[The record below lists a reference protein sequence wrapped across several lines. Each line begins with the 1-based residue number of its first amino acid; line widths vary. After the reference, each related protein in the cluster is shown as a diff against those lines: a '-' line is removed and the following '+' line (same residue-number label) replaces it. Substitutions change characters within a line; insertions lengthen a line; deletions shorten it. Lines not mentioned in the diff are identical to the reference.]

1 MPENVLKVEN
11 DYRHHIAG
19 RDEIMAMKAKHRV
32 LASYSF
38 EPTTIERGYN
48 SRSLYVSVGGEYDTS
63 DQDVL
68 TSSVN
73 GKNGVVIG
81 EKAVTEFMKEKFT
94 GGKGFDLYHLWK
106 SVKEDTHW
114 NAPENNIVISPGPLA
129 GITQYPGAGKSLV
142 CSISPLT
149 GLPFDSN
156 VGGFFGPFLKFA
168 GFDILELQGK
178 ADEDLII
185 FIDGN
190 AHTVRVETA
199 PDEAIDS
206 HILCEQ
212 LTEMFAE
219 NEDDRMCI
227 SVVASGRAAE
237 HSYIG
242 CLNFSFFDKR
252 RNCVRIK
259 QAGRGGIGAVFRHKR
274 IKAVVVRYR
283 GVHGDSNN
291 PVKKDLINDAGVRLH
306 KEMAHL
312 DTKQNNMRKI
322 GTANIIEVMDRY
334 DLLPT
339 HNFQFGSHPETPK
352 ISSKVFIE
360 KYVTQNVPDGCWY
373 GCSMS
378 CAKAADNFQ
387 LRTGA
392 YKGSKVCVDGPE
404 YENAGGLGSNVG
416 CFDPHWILEAN
427 FYCDTYGVDTI
438 SHGTMTAFAQECYQR
453 GLYNLDD
460 TEGLDMRWG
469 NGYSLNEL
477 MHQMTRGEGFGAIV
491 GKGIRQ
497 MKRIFAER
505 FGAVAPGYKHML
517 DGRAW
522 QSIEK
527 PVIDKPIP
535 TSFFNKHLEDC
546 KFLQE
551 SGYDDE
557 KVLDEIKGTLLE
569 NAGANNDSAFI
580 AHPVRWDKIEGI
592 PTISR
597 DEIVDF
603 PVGKPYYSDDPVCP
617 YTNGRPWVKM
627 TPAQVAE
634 MEEFGMENKGLEYS
648 EYLMK
653 ESLAQQGGY
662 ALCNKGPQHD
672 EAWLI
677 FMDMVNNQI
686 PTFEDKAEALHYF
699 PMFRTW
705 FGLLGLCK
713 LPWNDVTPVNN
724 KYEKEPAKFP
734 EHVQNYFDIYEGV
747 MGFRHNEASMV
758 RQSERVYTF
767 QRIFILRM
775 GSGRREH
782 DMPPIRSLG
791 PITVG
796 EYLSREERYDKQLI
810 EKVGIDPVGMSTE
823 DKVVAIMDHR
833 KDQFRQ
839 LVDAVYK
846 RRGWTPGGIPKL
858 EKLIDIEM
866 DLPELVAVIRPYL
879 KEEGYW
885 PTGPEFAK
893 YEEM

>member
-1 MPENVLKVEN
+1 MPENVLKVETEYS
-11 DYRHHIAG
+11 DHIPS
-19 RDEIMAMKAKHRV
+19 REEIAAMKAKHRV
-32 LASYSF
+32 LATYSY
-38 EPTTIERGYN
+38 EPSTIERGYN
-48 SRSLYVSVGGEYDTS
+48 SRSLYISVGGDYDTS
-63 DQDVL
+63 EQDPL
-68 TSSVN
+68 TSSAK
-73 GKNGVVIG
+73 GDNGVVIG
-81 EKAVTEFMKEKFT
+81 EKAVTDLMKDKFT

-114 NAPENNIVISPGPLA
+114 NAPENNVVISPGPLA
-129 GITQYPGAGKSLV
+129 GITQYAGTGKSIV

-156 VGGFFGPFLKFA
+156 VGGFFGPFLKFS
-168 GFDILELQGK
+168 GFDALELQGK
-178 ADEDLII
+178 SDEELII

-190 AHTVRVETA
+190 AHTISVETA
-199 PDEAIDS
+199 PDESIDS

-212 LTEMFAE
+212 LTEMYAE
-219 NEDDRMCI
+219 NEADKMNI

-259 QAGRGGIGAVFRHKR
+259 QAGRGGIGAVFRHKK
-274 IKAVVVRYR
+274 IKAVVARYR

-291 PVKKDLINDAGVRLH
+291 PVNKKLINDAGVRFH
-306 KEMAHL
+306 KQMAQL

-339 HNFQFGSHPETPK
+339 HNFQYGAHPETPK
-352 ISSKVFIE
+352 ISSKVYIE

-378 CAKAADNFQ
+378 CAKAADNFE

-469 NGYSLNEL
+469 NGYALNEL
-477 MHQMTRGEGFGAIV
+477 MHQMVAGDGFGVIV
-491 GKGIRQ
+491 GKGVRQ
-497 MKRIFAER
+497 QKRIFAER
-505 FGAVAPGYKHML
+505 FGKVAPEYEHML
-517 DGRAW
+517 EGQAW
-522 QSIEK
+522 QSVEEPI
-527 PVIDKPIP
+527 IDKPIP
-535 TSFFNKHLEDC
+535 TAHFNKHLVDC
-546 KFLQE
+546 EALKDF
-551 SGYDDE
+551 GYDDE
-557 KVLDEIKGTLLE
+557 KVLNEIKGTSLE

-580 AHPVRWDKIEGI
+580 AHPKRWEKIPGI

-597 DEIVDF
+597 EEIADW
-603 PVGKPYYSDDPVCP
+603 PAGKPYYSDDPVCP

-627 TPAQVAE
+627 TPEQVAE

-724 KYEKEPAKFP
+724 KNEAEPHKFP

-747 MGFRHNEASMV
+747 TGFKHNEASMV

-767 QRIFILRM
+767 QRVFILRM
-775 GSGRREH
+775 GSGMREH
-782 DMPPIRSLG
+782 DMPPTRSLG
-791 PITVG
+791 PISAR
-796 EYLSREERYDKQLI
+796 EYLSREERYDEQLL
-810 EKVGIDPVGMSTE
+810 EKIGVNPADMSTE
-823 DKVVAIMDHR
+823 KKIEVIMDYR

-846 RRGWTPGGIPKL
+846 RRGWTPNGIVKL
-858 EKLIDIEM
+858 EKLIELEM
-866 DLPELVAVIRPYL
+866 DLPELVRIVRPHL
-879 KEEGYW
+879 KAEGYW
-885 PTGPEFAK
+885 PSGTEFAK
-893 YEEM
+893 YDSM

>member
-1 MPENVLKVEN
+1 MKKLVEHVEN
-11 DYRHHIAG
+11 NYRHHIAD
-19 RDEIMAMKAKHRV
+19 RSELLAMKSKHRV
-32 LASYSF
+32 LAEYCYKPSV
-38 EPTTIERGYN
+38 IERGYN
-48 SRSLYVSVGGEYDTS
+48 SRSLYISVGGEYDTS
-63 DQDVL
+63 KQDIM
-68 TSSVN
+68 TASDN
-73 GKNGVVIG
+73 GESGIVIG
-81 EKAVTEFMKEKFT
+81 EKAVTGHMKDKFV

-106 SVKEDTHW
+106 AVGNETKWDS
-114 NAPENNIVISPGPLA
+114 PENSIVISSGPLA
-129 GITQYPGAGKSLV
+129 GITQYPGTGKSLV

-156 VGGFFGPFLKFA
+156 VGGFFGPFLKYS
-168 GFDILELQGK
+168 GFDAFELQGK

-185 FIDGN
+185 YIDGN
-190 AHTVRVETA
+190 AHTISIETA
-199 PDEAIDS
+199 PDEALDS

-212 LTEMFAE
+212 LTEMYAE
-219 NEDDRMCI
+219 NDDDKINI
-227 SVVASGRAAE
+227 SVIASGRAAE
-237 HSYIG
+237 HAYIG
-242 CLNFSFFDKR
+242 CLNFTFWDKR
-252 RNCVRIK
+252 RKCVRVK
-259 QAGRGGIGAVFRHKR
+259 QAGRGGIGTVFRNKN
-274 IKAVVVRYR
+274 IKAIVIRYR
-283 GVHGDSNN
+283 GTHGNSVN
-291 PVKKDLINDAGVRLH
+291 PVKKGLINDAGVGFH

-387 LRTGA
+387 LRTGP

-416 CFDPHWILEAN
+416 CFDPHWVLESN

-453 GLYNLDD
+453 GLINLDD

-469 NGYSLNEL
+469 NGYAVNEL
-477 MHQMTRGEGFGAIV
+477 MHQMVRGDGFGMIV
-491 GKGIRQ
+491 GKGVRQ
-497 MKRIFAER
+497 QKRIYAER
-505 FGAVAPGYKHML
+505 FGKIAPEFEHLLG
-517 DGRAW
+517 GRSW
-522 QSIEK
+522 INIKE
-527 PVIDKPIP
+527 PVVDKPIP
-535 TSFFNKHLEDC
+535 TSHFNKHLVDC
-546 KFLQE
+546 KFLNE

-557 KVLDEIKGTLLE
+557 KILSDIHGTLLE

-580 AHPVRWDKIEGI
+580 AHPERWDKIEGI

-597 DEIVDF
+597 DEIADW
-603 PVGKPYYSDDPVCP
+603 PAGKPYYSTDPVCP

-627 TPAQVAE
+627 TPEQIAE

-713 LPWNDVTPVNN
+713 LPWNDITPVNN
-724 KYEKEPAKFP
+724 KNEAEPAKIP

-747 MGFRHNEASMV
+747 MGYRHNEASMV

-775 GSGRREH
+775 GSGKREN
-782 DMPPIRSLG
+782 DVPPVRSLG

-796 EYLSREERYDKQLI
+796 EYLSREERYDKQLAEI
-810 EKVGIDPVGMSTE
+810 IGTDPVGMSTE
-823 DKVVAIMDHR
+823 EKISAIMDYR

-858 EKLIDIEM
+858 EKLIEIEM

-885 PTGPEFAK
+885 PSGPEYCK
-893 YEEM
+893 YE